1 MFVWV
6 NNKGRAFGFS
16 MAAHPDPEV
25 TSVEVSPDTAAILE
39 ADPTKVSKLEAS
51 PEGLVWSKPPKVLLR
66 GYVKVLRDARVA
78 DFTIILDRM
87 ALVVT
92 GERELSETRLAVCDR
107 DSIFEL
113 LYLIPLSSGKATFVN
128 TEMVAALTDP
138 NNLLILQ
145 GIDPRSVVSFTQ
157 AHAVS

>member
-25 TSVEVSPDTAAILE
+25 TSVEVGPDTAAILE

-66 GYVKVLRDARVA
+66 GYVTVLRDARVA
-78 DFTIILDRM
+78 DFTLVIDRM

-92 GERELSETRLAVCDR
+92 GERELGEAYLAVCDAQ
-107 DSIFEL
+107 SIFDL
-113 LYLIPLSSGKATFVN
+113 RYLIPVSSGKATFL
-128 TEMVAALTDP
+128 TTDMVAALTDP

-145 GIDPRSVVSFTQ
+145 GVDPRSVVSFTHS
-157 AHAVS
+157 HAVS

>member
-1 MFVWV
+1 MYVWV
-6 NNKGRAFGFS
+6 DSKGRAFGFS
-16 MAAHPDPEV
+16 SAAHPDTEV
-25 TSVEVSPDTAAILE
+25 NSVEVHPDIAAVLE
-39 ADPTKVSKLEAS
+39 ADPTKVSKLETS
-51 PEGLVWSKPPKVLLR
+51 PDGLVWSKPPKVLPR
-66 GYVKVLRDARVA
+66 GYVKVLREARVA

-92 GERELSETRLAVCDR
+92 GERELGETRLAVCEG

-138 NNLLILQ
+138 KNLLILQ
-145 GIDPRSVVSFTQ
+145 GVDPRSVVSFTQ
-157 AHAVS
+157 SHAVS